1 VPKPAVL
8 LSPRF
13 NAAIRRLSD
22 ADFVRIEAA
31 LQAIPDCF
39 GQPHTQSGISIRRLR
54 KNIFECRAG
63 LKVRLLFRQNGR
75 DLEFFFVG
83 NHDEVAAWFK
93 PFRIQSQDCKT
104 FVLTASAAATSAQ
117 PRA

>member
-1 VPKPAVL
+1 MPKPAVL

-22 ADFVRIEAA
+22 ADFDRIEAT
-31 LQAIPDCF
+31 LQAMPDCF
-39 GQPHTQSGISIRRLR
+39 GHPHTHGGISIRRLR

-63 LKVRLLFRQNGR
+63 LKVPLLFRQNGG

-83 NHDEVAAWFK
+83 NHDEVC
-93 PFRIQSQDCKT
+93 RLIQA
-104 FVLTASAAATSAQ
+104 L
-117 PRA
+117 

>member
-22 ADFVRIEAA
+22 ADFDRIEAT

-39 GQPHTQSGISIRRLR
+39 GHPHTHGGISIRRLR

-63 LKVRLLFRQNGR
+63 LKAQLLFRQNGR
-75 DLEFFFVG
+75 DLAFFFAG
-83 NHDEVAAWFK
+83 NHDEVC
-93 PFRIQSQDCKT
+93 RLIQA
-104 FVLTASAAATSAQ
+104 L
-117 PRA
+117 